1 MNTTMNQTCST
12 TNIRQRWMSI
22 MARSDYENLSK
33 HWQHLQISPEYKAL
47 RPAEIGMIMLKGRVN
62 GDGTPFNMG
71 EATVTRCSV
80 QFTTGEVGT
89 AYILGRH
96 KQHAELAAV
105 IDAQLQKG
113 ERYEEIWSQVIV
125 PIKDVEN
132 LRQASQQSKAMKTKV
147 DFFTLLRGED

>member
-1 MNTTMNQTCST
+1 MKQTHST
-12 TNIRQRWMSI
+12 DNNRQRWMSI
-22 MARSDYENLSK
+22 MARSDYANLSE
-33 HWQHLQISPEYKAL
+33 HWQHMQISPEYTAL
-47 RPAEIGMIMLKGRVN
+47 RPAEIGMIMLRGRVN
-62 GDGTPFNMG
+62 GDGAPFNMG

-80 QFTTGEVGT
+80 QFATGEIGT

-113 ERYEEIWSQVIV
+113 ERYEEIWSQVIA
-125 PIKDVEN
+125 PMKNLEN